1 MTVTTLKGS
10 KTEQNLLAAFAGESQ
25 ARNRYSFAASVARKE
40 GFEQISSLFLQTA
53 DEEKQHAKLFFKH
66 LQGGEVTIT
75 AGYPAGVDG
84 DTLAQLRAAAA
95 GERLE
100 WTTLYRGSA
109 EDANQEGFKNVAET
123 FKQVAAVE
131 EWHERRYNKLA
142 EALQNKSFF
151 KKPQKAL
158 WKCRECGRVVEAFEA
173 PLKCP
178 TCAHPQAFFELYVE
192 NY

>member
-1 MTVTTLKGS
+1 MTTLKGS
-10 KTEQNLLAAFAGESQ
+10 KTEKNLLAAFAGESQ

-40 GFEQISSLFLQTA
+40 GFEQISSLFLETA

-75 AGYPAGVDG
+75 AGYPAGVAG
-84 DTLAQLRAAAA
+84 DTLAHLRAAAA
-95 GERLE
+95 GERHE

-109 EDANQEGFKNVAET
+109 EDAVQEGLRDVAET

-151 KKPQKAL
+151 KKPHKAL

-178 TCAHPQAFFELYVE
+178 TCAHPQAFFELYAE